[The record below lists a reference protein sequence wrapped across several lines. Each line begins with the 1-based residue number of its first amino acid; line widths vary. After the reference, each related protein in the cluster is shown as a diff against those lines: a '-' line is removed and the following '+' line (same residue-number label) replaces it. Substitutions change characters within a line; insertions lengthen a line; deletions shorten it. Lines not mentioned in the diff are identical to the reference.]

1 MEGKEQKKVVLL
13 LDGLSCP
20 DCAAKIGAVL
30 KNSKGVSGVEVLYMA
45 SKVKVDYDPAVTNVE
60 NFVSLIEKLG
70 YGVKSTKPLN

>member
-1 MEGKEQKKVVLL
+1 VEAKEQKKVVLL

-45 SKVKVDYDPAVTNVE
+45 SKVKVDYDPEATNVE
-60 NFVSLIEKLG
+60 NFVNLIEKLG
-70 YGVKSTKPLN
+70 YGVKGIKPLN